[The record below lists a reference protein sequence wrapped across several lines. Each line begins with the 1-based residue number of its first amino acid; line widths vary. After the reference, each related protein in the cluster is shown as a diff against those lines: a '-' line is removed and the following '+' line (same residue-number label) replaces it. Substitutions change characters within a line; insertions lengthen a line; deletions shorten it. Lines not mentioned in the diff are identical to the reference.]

1 MLKHPVPLARYSSGV
16 SLVELMVA
24 LAVGLVISLAAGT
37 LFLTSVRGGADS
49 LRSAKLN
56 VELRS
61 AMDLIEGEIRRA
73 GYGGQPID
81 NDPFRNPYTQDTTD
95 LTIPVSSCILFAYNA
110 NDSLVEL
117 PTMPPADHFSGFKLA
132 NQRIWMRYTSAGQT
146 NEDGCDTGTEEWEA
160 LTDENVVITG
170 LSFAIS
176 YTCTNAGLPPLSPG
190 ETGYEAWQAVG
201 ERCESG
207 ESLYDAAAT
216 GHDLI
221 ESRLVTVTLAGEHAD
236 DSDTKGSL
244 TRAIRVRN
252 DRVVTK

>member
-1 MLKHPVPLARYSSGV
+1 MLKHPAPLARHSSGV
-16 SLVELMVA
+16 SLVELMVT

-37 LFLTSVRGGADS
+37 LFLTSVRGGADT

-117 PTMPPADHFSGFKLA
+117 PTMPPANHFSGFKRA
-132 NQRIWMRYTSAGQT
+132 DQKIWMRYTSADQT

-170 LSFAIS
+170 LGFAIN
-176 YTCTNAGLPPLSPG
+176 YICTNAGLPDTTAPALR
-190 ETGYEAWQAVG
+190 YAVG
-201 ERCESG
+201 QRCQSG
-207 ESLYDAAAT
+207 QSLYDAAAT
-216 GHDLI
+216 GHDLV
-221 ESRLVTVTLAGEHAD
+221 ESRIVSVTLAGEHAD
-236 DSDTKGSL
+236 DSATKGSL